1 MSKILFF
8 VLPITGPMYTSLR
21 FAKTLRAR
29 GHQVIFAGMADCE
42 PMVEPYGFPFVPM
55 FTDWFPRGYV
65 RGWIGGPTSRSW
77 PDALRF
83 LLDQRR
89 VMIEHERYV
98 EHLIRGGHREFT
110 RQVSEL
116 APDLILL
123 DYDLHAYWAVMASQT
138 RIKAAYFSP
147 VLPMVEDPVTP
158 PVNTLLRPARDLR
171 SGLAVR
177 WAWQRIFARRWLQNR
192 ALGLAGVPDPIGHI
206 RELARACGYP
216 LERLNTRSLLMPTLE
231 LPMIVACPAEFDFPE
246 ARGRPDVHYGDAAI
260 DVDRDE
266 PAFPWAELDGA
277 KQLVYCSLGSVA
289 FSQHFFQ
296 HVIDAVA
303 REPRWQLVM
312 NIGPSLSRSDFA
324 RVPTNAILVN
334 GAPQLGLLRRAA
346 VMITH
351 AGFGSVRECIHFGVP
366 QVAFPIG
373 FDQPGVAARVE
384 HHRLGVA
391 GSFRDASADAVHASL
406 SRVMQDEGFRTRSRA
421 MQEIFRA
428 RDREQAGAVILE
440 RLLGSRPT

>member
-1 MSKILFF
+1 ML
-8 VLPITGPMYTSLR
+8 TSLR

-29 GHQVIFAGMADCE
+29 GHEVIFAGMADGE
-42 PMVEPYGFPFVPM
+42 PMVAPYGFPFVPM
-55 FTDWFPRGYV
+55 FADWFPRGYI
-65 RGWIGGPTSRSW
+65 RGWIGGPTSRSL

-83 LLDQRR
+83 YLDQRR

-98 EHLIRGGHREFT
+98 EHLIRGGHRELT
-110 RQVSEL
+110 RRVGEL

-138 RIKAAYFSP
+138 GVPAAYFSP

-158 PVNTLLRPARDLR
+158 PVNTLLRPARDRR
-171 SGLAVR
+171 SELAVR
-177 WAWQRIFARRWLQNR
+177 WAWQRIFARRWLQHR
-192 ALGLAGVPDPIGHI
+192 ALALAGVPDPIAHI

-231 LPMIVACPAEFDFPE
+231 LPMIVACPEELDFPE
-246 ARGRPDVHYGDAAI
+246 ARGRPGVYYGDAAI
-260 DVDRDE
+260 DLERDE
-266 PAFPWAELDGA
+266 PAFPWTELDGG

-289 FSQHFFQ
+289 FSRDFFQ

-312 NIGPSLSRSDFA
+312 NIGPALSRSDFA
-324 RVPTNAILVN
+324 RVPASTILVN

-346 VMITH
+346 AMITH
-351 AGFGSVRECIHFGVP
+351 AGFGSVRECIQFGVP
-366 QVAFPIG
+366 MVAFPIG

-384 HHRLGVA
+384 YHGLGVA
-391 GSFRDASADAVHASL
+391 CSFRDAGADAVHASL
-406 SRVMQDEGFRTRSRA
+406 SRVMQDEGVRTRVRA
-421 MQEIFRA
+421 MQEVFGA
-428 RDREQAGAVILE
+428 RHREQTGAVILE
-440 RLLGSRPT
+440 RLLAAGRGAGPVLSSRS